1 MKKKMIGFVFLSLLP
16 VSLVARGQDTETT
29 RRAPSQEEVTIH
41 DGQQE
46 KASKAWEIGVGGSLI
61 NWNRVAIT
69 GFRSTPENYFYNLY
83 LAPYN

>member
-46 KASKAWEIGVGGSLI
+46 KASKAWALAWKIPQTEEPGRMRSMGSR
-61 NWNRVAIT
+61 RV
-69 GFRSTPENYFYNLY
+69 RHD
-83 LAPYN
+83 